1 MGKDMAE
8 PTYFGSH
15 LAHVTAPVAPAPVA
29 IIGGGPVGMTLAL
42 ALHAQGIPCRIF
54 DARSRGAARQD
65 ARTLALSHGAQ
76 LSLQELGVWS
86 QIAPQATPIL
96 DIHVSQRG
104 GFGRTHLSAREQGV
118 AALGQVVPLAALAT
132 ALDEAL
138 LAAGIDYVEAQRI
151 VAVRHDS
158 TQQAASLQ
166 LADGSLQAASLVVH
180 ADGGVTQEDSGSTR
194 PDESIR
200 QRDYGQHAV
209 ICDISART
217 PHHHRAWERF
227 TPQGP
232 LALLPL
238 AAAHAYSLV
247 YTCAPAAAQRLLAL
261 SDEEFVADVQQHFGN
276 RLEFVAASCRHR
288 FPLALRYRQ
297 QPVAA
302 RRVWLGNAAQT
313 LHPVAG
319 QGFNLALRDVMALAA
334 TLAGAS
340 DPGAPGV
347 LAAYARRRRPDR
359 LATIGITD
367 GLVRLF
373 SNDLAPLRLARGL
386 GLLALDLL
394 PPLRAQLARQ
404 MMYGLRR

>member
-1 MGKDMAE
+1 MAE

-15 LAHVTAPVAPAPVA
+15 LAHAAATVPTVQAPVA
-29 IIGGGPVGMTLAL
+29 IVGGGPVGMALAL

-65 ARTLALSHGAQ
+65 ARTLALSHGSQ
-76 LSLQELGVWS
+76 LYLQELGVWS
-86 QIAPQATPIL
+86 RIAPQATAIL

-118 AALGQVVPLAALAT
+118 AALGQVVPLATIAT

-138 LAAGIDYVEAQRI
+138 LTAGIDYVEAQRI

-158 TQQAASLQ
+158 TQTNASLQ
-166 LADGSLQAASLVVH
+166 LADGTLQAASLVVH
-180 ADGGVTQEDSGSTR
+180 ADGGVAQEDSACTR
-194 PDESIR
+194 ADETIH

-209 ICDISART
+209 ICEVSTRQ